1 MIELL
6 GGTGPKNCMCMLS
19 GVGNNIWRHGLY
31 SERGAQLG
39 DQATAFVSRE
49 ENHCILHGISYYA
62 TPSEQV

>member
-31 SERGAQLG
+31 SERGAIGRSRLRL
-39 DQATAFVSRE
+39 FVSRE

-62 TPSEQV
+62 TLSDQV